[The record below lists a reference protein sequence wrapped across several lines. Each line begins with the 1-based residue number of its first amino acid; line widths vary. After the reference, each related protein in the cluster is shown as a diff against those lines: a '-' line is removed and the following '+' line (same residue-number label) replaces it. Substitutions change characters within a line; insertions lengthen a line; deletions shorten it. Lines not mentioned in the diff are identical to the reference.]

1 MSLEADE
8 ERLMKRLGANVR
20 RLRMQCRMTQEQ
32 LAESCDLNT
41 RTVQKI
47 EAGTLRILLPT
58 ADRLRSA
65 LDVSW
70 NRLME

>member
-1 MSLEADE
+1 MRS
-8 ERLMKRLGANVR
+8 RLTVCSASPLDGT
-20 RLRMQCRMTQEQ
+20 RMTQEQ
-32 LAESCDLNT
+32 VAERCDLNT

-58 ADRLRSA
+58 ADRLRLA
-65 LDVSW
+65 LGVSW